1 MTTTVQAVYEGGV
14 FRPTRKLTLTEG
26 TQVDVLIPQAALP
39 RDPKAVATKLSQ
51 IAAKAPR
58 RGRAE
63 STSRD
68 HDQILYGG
76 KRQP

>member
-1 MTTTVQAVYEGGV
+1 MTTTVPAIYEGGV

-26 TQVDVLIPQAALP
+26 TQVDVLIPQAAPP
-39 RDPKAVATKLSQ
+39 RDPRTVAARLSD

-58 RGRAE
+58 RGQRE

-68 HDQILYGG
+68 HDKFLYGG
-76 KRQP
+76 KQQP